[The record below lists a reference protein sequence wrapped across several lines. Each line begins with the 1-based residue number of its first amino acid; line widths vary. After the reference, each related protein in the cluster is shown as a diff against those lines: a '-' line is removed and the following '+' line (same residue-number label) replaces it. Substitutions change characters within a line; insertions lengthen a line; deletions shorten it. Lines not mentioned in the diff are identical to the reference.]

1 MIAWDRTPDG
11 LWLMTSAEMDQLA
24 DSAQIESISGKKIT
38 RGQLVDQDIRGGY
51 LAWGVR
57 DPLNHEHKQLL
68 LTLILKGH

>member
-11 LWLMTSAEMDQLA
+11 LWLMTSAEMDQLS

>member
-11 LWLMTSAEMDQLA
+11 LWLMTPAEMDQLA
-24 DSAQIESISGKKIT
+24 DSAQIESISGVKIT
-38 RGQLVDQDIRGGY
+38 RGQLVDQDIRGDY